1 VWFSYVF
8 LIALTGAVFLQLWL
22 IVRQN
27 KHVSENRSAVP
38 AAFADK
44 ISLEEHQKAADYTRA
59 KLGVTKIEL
68 FYGVVILL
76 FWTFGGGLNLLD
88 QLWLPVM
95 SDPLWIGVAVMISF
109 IIIGVVIDLPFSLY
123 RTFVIEVKF
132 GFNKM
137 TIPLFIADF
146 FKGILINLIIITPLL
161 WVILW
166 LMQTAGPYWWIYA
179 WAVIVSFMLLMMFI
193 YPTFI
198 APLFNKFALLE
209 DVTLKERIENLLDR
223 CGFKSKGIYIMDGSK
238 RSSHGNAYFTG
249 LGNNKRIVFFD
260 TLLESLQPQEIEAVL
275 AHELGHFKHK
285 HITKQ
290 LFIMSF
296 LMLGSLA
303 LLGWLMQQDWFYNGL
318 GVNTISTHMALLL
331 FMLVLSVF
339 GIYFQP
345 IFSFLSR
352 KNEFEADD
360 FAAKQSNAS
369 DLIQALV
376 KLYKENAN
384 TLTPDPLY
392 SAFHDSHP
400 PAPVRVAFLSS
411 KIKDHK

>member
-1 VWFSYVF
+1 MWFSYIF
-8 LIALTGAVFLQLWL
+8 LVALAGAITLQWWL
-22 IVRQN
+22 ILRQS
-27 KHVSENRSAVP
+27 KHVANNKNAVP

-44 ISLEEHQKAADYTRA
+44 ISLEEHQKAAAYTSA
-59 KLGVTKIEL
+59 KLSVAKIEL
-68 FYGVVILL
+68 FYGVAVLL
-76 FWTFGGGLNLLD
+76 LWTFGGGLNLLD
-88 QLWLPVM
+88 QLWAPIT
-95 SDPLWIGVAVMISF
+95 SDPLWLGVAVMISF
-109 IIIGVVIDLPFSLY
+109 IIAGVFIDLPFSIY
-123 RTFVIEVKF
+123 RTFVVETKF

-137 TIPLFIADF
+137 TFPLFITDF
-146 FKGILINLIIITPLL
+146 IKGILVNLIIITPLL
-161 WVILW
+161 WVVLW
-166 LMQTAGPYWWIYA
+166 LMQTAGSYWWIYA

-198 APLFNKFALLE
+198 APLFNKFALLD
-209 DVTLKERIENLLDR
+209 DVNLKERIESLLER
-223 CGFKSKGIYIMDGSK
+223 CGFKSKGIYIMDGSR

-290 LFIMSF
+290 LFMMSF

-303 LLGWLMQQDWFYNGL
+303 LLGWLMQQGWFYSGL
-318 GVNTISTHMALLL
+318 GVTSTTTHMALII
-331 FMLVLSVF
+331 FMLVMSVF

-345 IFSFLSR
+345 VFSFFSR

-360 FAAKQSNAS
+360 FAAKQSNAG
-369 DLIQALV
+369 DLIHALV

-400 PAPVRVAFLSS
+400 PAPVRVAFLTS
-411 KIKDHK
+411 KMKDND

>member
-1 VWFSYVF
+1 MWFSYVF

-88 QLWLPVM
+88 QLWLPVI

-137 TIPLFIADF
+137 TMPLFIADF

-303 LLGWLMQQDWFYNGL
+303 LLGWMMQQDWFFNGL